1 MGDQLHTMNL
11 VRLHKTVGVKVGSGN
26 VGAGKA
32 VQVGGGAPVVVQSM
46 TMTDTADA
54 RATAPQCIELAEAG
68 SEMVRVTVNVPEAA
82 AAVPEIKQR
91 MLDAGCTAP
100 LIGDFHY
107 NGHILLTKFPD
118 CARALD
124 KYRINPGNVGTG
136 SRRDEQFATIC
147 KVAVDQNRPVRIGV
161 NGGSLNQ
168 ELVVAKM
175 QENTDRDLGKTSED
189 IINECMVLSAIESTA
204 LAIESGLRKDQIII
218 SCKTSRPRDLIAVYR
233 DLAPKTDQPLH
244 LGLTEAGMGVKG
256 LVWSASAMGVLL
268 NEGIGDTIR
277 VSLTPRPGGDRR
289 EEVYAACELLQALG
303 LRSFSPSVTAC
314 PGCGRTTSS
323 TFQELAERIQDY
335 IREKM
340 PAWKTKYEGV
350 ETMTLAVMGCV
361 VNGPGESKAANI
373 GISLPGTGEAP
384 NCPIFIDGQHAT
396 TLRGTYEELAG
407 GVPAS
412 RGRLRRRQVRAPLTA
427 KRTTSR
433 ALNVA
438 PAGADAASSGPC
450 TARGARRARS
460 RRRSD
465 RRLRSPSGR
474 CRA

>member
-1 MGDQLHTMNL
+1 MG
-11 VRLHKTVGVKVGSGN
+11 VRVGP
-26 VGAGKA
+26 

-54 RATAPQCIELAEAG
+54 AGTAQQCIELAEAG

-91 MLDAGCTAP
+91 MLDAGVTAP

-107 NGHILLTKFPD
+107 NGHLLLTRYPEA
-118 CARALD
+118 ARALD

-136 SRRDEQFATIC
+136 RRRDEQFATIC
-147 KVAVDQNRPVRIGV
+147 KVAVDNARPVRIGV

-175 QENTDRDLGKTSED
+175 QENTDRGLGKTSEE
-189 IINECMVLSAIESTA
+189 IINACMVLSAIQSTELA
-204 LAIESGLRKDQIII
+204 LESGLRRDQIII

-233 DLAPKTDQPLH
+233 DLSSQTDQPLH
-244 LGLTEAGMGVKG
+244 LGLTEAGMGTKG

-323 TFQELAERIQDY
+323 TFQELAERTQQY
-335 IREKM
+335 IRERM
-340 PAWKTKYEGV
+340 PEWKVRYEGV

-384 NCPIFIDGQHAT
+384 NCPVFIDGQHHT
-396 TLRGTYEELAG
+396 TLRGTYDELA
-407 GVPAS
+407 VAFRELVDNYVATKYPA
-412 RGRLRRRQVRAPLTA
+412 R
-427 KRTTSR
+427 
-433 ALNVA
+433 
-438 PAGADAASSGPC
+438 
-450 TARGARRARS
+450 
-460 RRRSD
+460 
-465 RRLRSPSGR
+465 
-474 CRA
+474 

>member
-1 MGDQLHTMNL
+1 MSTIKLH
-11 VRLHKTVGVKVGSGN
+11 RTVGVRVGS
-26 VGAGKA
+26 

-54 RATAPQCIELAEAG
+54 AGTAQQCIELAEAG

-82 AAVPEIKQR
+82 EAVPEIKRR
-91 MLDAGCTAP
+91 MLDAGVKAP

-107 NGHILLTKFPD
+107 NGHLLLTRYPA
-118 CARALD
+118 CAVALD

-136 SRRDEQFATIC
+136 RRRDEQFSTIC
-147 KVAVDQNRPVRIGV
+147 KVARDHDRPVRIGV

-168 ELVVAKM
+168 ELVVARM
-175 QENTDRDLGKTSED
+175 QENTDRDLGLSSEE
-189 IINECMVLSAIESTA
+189 IINECMVLSAVESTA
-204 LAIESGLRKDQIII
+204 LALESGLRKDQIII

-233 DLAPKTDQPLH
+233 ALARKTDQPLH
-244 LGLTEAGMGVKG
+244 LGLTEAGMGTKG
-256 LVWSASAMGVLL
+256 LVWSAAAMGVLL

-335 IREKM
+335 IRERM
-340 PAWKTKYEGV
+340 PEWKARYEGV

-384 NCPIFIDGQHAT
+384 NCPVYIDGKHTT
-396 TLRGTYEELAG
+396 TLRGTYDELAL
-407 GVPAS
+407 AF
-412 RGRLRRRQVRAPLTA
+412 
-427 KRTTSR
+427 R
-433 ALNVA
+433 ALVDNYIETKYA
-438 PAGADAASSGPC
+438 RKTD
-450 TARGARRARS
+450 TARA
-460 RRRSD
+460 
-465 RRLRSPSGR
+465 
-474 CRA
+474 